1 MGDYRKTTG
10 EQTPETA
17 VNERRAKIRFRVMLG
32 IIFVLILL
40 LGFFTRIPRYTLAKG
55 YVTTMD
61 YAEVRPP
68 VTGIV
73 SRILVSSGMHVEK
86 GQVMVELKAEE
97 EEALLSETK
106 ARVSKLQTEIERRRA
121 EMGIDIER
129 RTVELSEQKRAHN
142 DKIKIAELQ
151 QQNAETRVKLTQE
164 LVEKGLK
171 AAAHLEDD
179 RLRLQLAQLELKS
192 LQSKD
197 FAIYE
202 ELLKKDQE
210 KYNRELNAL
219 QNEME
224 AMMDSVKRVEAKIET
239 RKIRAPIDG
248 VVVRYEFVVG
258 ELLQPTHV
266 IYEIFGGDKLVLKLN
281 VGEKYATRLAKGQR
295 YRALLSSYR
304 GLERRYFR
312 GEVEALR
319 NVIQTRGDMSYR
331 VAYCSFDAQGL
342 EIPPGTTAEARIYYG
357 TSCFW
362 FYLFNF

>member
-17 VNERRAKIRFRVMLG
+17 INERRAKIRLRVMLC
-32 IIFVLILL
+32 IVVVLVLL
-40 LGFFTRIPRYTLAKG
+40 LGFLTRIPRYTVAKG

-142 DKIKIAELQ
+142 DKIMIAELQ
-151 QQNAETRVKLTQE
+151 KQNAEARVKLTQE
-164 LVEKGLK
+164 LVDKGLK

-179 RLRLQLAQLELKS
+179 KLRLQLAQLELYS
-192 LQSKD
+192 LQKKD
-197 FAIYE
+197 FSIYE

-248 VVVRYEFVVG
+248 IVVRYEFVVG

-312 GEVEALR
+312 GEIEALR
-319 NVIQTRGDMSYR
+319 NVIQTRGDTSYR

-362 FYLFNF
+362 LYLFNF